1 MLDIQGVRPTQSTQI
16 NDVDWIA
23 QWVDDATVSLPRENR
38 YSASLD
44 AHIVSA
50 VQDAARIQQLNVNW
64 RVINMNKKSII
75 QQVLSREDKP
85 IELGSV
91 S

>member
-1 MLDIQGVRPTQSTQI
+1 MQLSAYSSKI
-16 NDVDWIA
+16 
-23 QWVDDATVSLPRENR
+23 R

-64 RVINMNKKSII
+64 RVINMNKKLII
-75 QQVLSREDKP
+75 QQVLSGEDKP
-85 IELGSV
+85 IELGIV

>member
-1 MLDIQGVRPTQSTQI
+1 MQLSAYSSKI
-16 NDVDWIA
+16 
-23 QWVDDATVSLPRENR
+23 R

-64 RVINMNKKSII
+64 RVIKYEQKIDYPAGII
-75 QQVLSREDKP
+75 
-85 IELGSV
+85 G
-91 S
+91 